1 MNYYEEFGLDQ
12 SASID
17 EIRQAHKKLVRIVH
31 PDRLQN
37 DELRELAEHQMK
49 RVNGIFEVLS
59 DPKRRKEYDSGLTE
73 GTMPLRRFES
83 DTRQDAAW
91 QAWVRAALKGS
102 NAVWVGAAL
111 LCFLVLYLAMDQH
124 SASGPPTLG
133 TKASA
138 AGLTGGDRIYGPPAI
153 DEDQAAESA
162 PSNEVSGDAYQAAL
176 SQLAQLRK
184 QVRRLETQRDTV
196 LEELAE
202 ARVRVKENSVESHQ
216 SPVMPITPSAD
227 RVIARNEPSLAV
239 PDPEPVQQVHSAGL
253 GGVWFYVPGA
263 TGNQKLAKYPP
274 QYIELHIS
282 EASGQ
287 IKGRYRATYRVNDS
301 AISPNV
307 SFQFAG
313 ERNTD
318 ERYSWSGQGG
328 ARGQIRFEL
337 LSPDSLQVGWY
348 ANRLGSLM
356 GLGSGSAVLI
366 RRQNP

>member
-37 DELRELAEHQMK
+37 EELREIAEHQMK

-59 DPKRRKEYDSGLTE
+59 DPKRRKQYDSELSAK
-73 GTMPLRRFES
+73 TMRQGPLESETRR
-83 DTRQDAAW
+83 DADW
-91 QAWVRAALKGS
+91 QAWVRAGLKGS
-102 NAVWVGAAL
+102 SAVWVGAAL
-111 LCFLVLYLAMDQH
+111 LCFFVLYVAMDRQ
-124 SASGPPTLG
+124 SASGPPGMGPRT
-133 TKASA
+133 SVM
-138 AGLTGGDRIYGPPAI
+138 GLTRGDQIYGPPAI
-153 DEDQAAESA
+153 DADQAAQSA
-162 PSNEVSGDAYQAAL
+162 PENEVSADAYQAAL
-176 SQLAQLRK
+176 RQISQLRK
-184 QVRRLETQRDTV
+184 HVRLLETQRDTV

-202 ARVRVKENSVESHQ
+202 ARVRVKENSVESHP
-216 SPVMPITPSAD
+216 SPVVPITPSAD

-313 ERNTD
+313 DHNTD
-318 ERYSWSGQGG
+318 QCYSWSGQGG
-328 ARGQIRFEL
+328 AKGQVKFEL
-337 LSPDSLQVGWY
+337 LSPHSLQVAWY
-348 ANRLGSLM
+348 ANRLGTLM